1 MKNIGGMK
9 LYEVEDLVRLLK
21 ISRVT
26 VQAYLRAGR
35 IRGVKIG
42 KRWHVTDSNLRDF
55 LSGDTKA
62 SDSAGRAR

>member
-1 MKNIGGMK
+1 MKNISGMK
-9 LYEVEDLVRLLK
+9 LYEVEDLVKMLK
-21 ISRVT
+21 VSRVT

-55 LSGDTKA
+55 LTGNAKER
-62 SDSAGRAR
+62 DSADRGR

>member
-1 MKNIGGMK
+1 
-9 LYEVEDLVRLLK
+9 
-21 ISRVT
+21 VT

-55 LSGDTKA
+55 LTGNTKGK
-62 SDSAGRAR
+62 DSAGRGR

>member
-1 MKNIGGMK
+1 MKNIGGTK
-9 LYEVEDLVRLLK
+9 LYEVEDLVKMLK

-55 LSGDTKA
+55 LSGNTKGR
-62 SDSAGRAR
+62 DSADRAR